1 MKIFKK
7 KETVVPVDENGNP
20 IETEKKK
27 IDWKK
32 VAVGIGTALAAMAVG
47 TLAFVAVGI
56 ASGADSSDDDSS
68 DEIESAIW
76 GNGTDLET
84 SGSETTEE

>member
-7 KETVVPVDENGNP
+7 KETVVPVDENGQP
-20 IETEKKK
+20 IEKEKKK
-27 IDWKK
+27 IGWKE
-32 VAVGIGTALAAMAVG
+32 VVIGVGTALAAMAVG

-56 ASGADSSDDDSS
+56 ASGADSSDEDSS
-68 DEIESAIW
+68 DEIESDVLDTS
-76 GNGTDLET
+76 TDLEN